1 MAKRNYN
8 GEGSVFFNARLSSW
22 VGQYTDPFTKKRKA
36 VYAKDEKTVKK
47 KLRDAIRDAEA
58 GKNVEKSKDTI
69 PKIAE
74 RIIERKHEANIT
86 VSASYLRALGTLNVI
101 KKSDIADIPIQEIT
115 KDDLQKFVNSLKDY
129 SNSYIS
135 KIFQLLKASFDE
147 AIKDEILVKN
157 TMIHIIKPK
166 SNRKDKKIDA
176 LTLEQHQMFIA
187 NIDIEKYRDIF
198 LIAVNTGMR
207 CGEILAL
214 QPKDIDL
221 DKNIIKVSKTLTRT
235 DTDSFTLKDGAKTYA
250 GTREIP
256 FDSKLK
262 QVLINSISNAEK
274 NDFGL
279 IFSVDG
285 KIIRPSTMNN
295 MFKKV
300 CKRLN
305 FDGNYNFHMLRHTFA
320 TRCIESGMPAHVL
333 QKLLG
338 HTDVSVTINQY
349 TSIFDKY
356 KQEEFEKYLQ
366 YKYDNNI

>member
-8 GEGSVFFNARLSSW
+8 GEGSVFFNARLNRW

-36 VYAKDEKTVKK
+36 VYAKDEKTLKK

-86 VSASYLRALGTLNVI
+86 ASASYLRALGTLNVI
-101 KKSDIADIPIQEIT
+101 KKSDIAETPIQEID
-115 KDDLQKFVNSLKDY
+115 KDDLQKFMSSLKNY

-135 KIFQLLKASFDE
+135 KIFQLVKATFDE
-147 AIKDEILVKN
+147 AIKNEIIVKN
-157 TMIHIIKPK
+157 PMIHVIKPK
-166 SNRKDKKIDA
+166 SNKKDKKVDA
-176 LTLEQHQMFIA
+176 LTLEQHQIFIA
-187 NIDIEKYRDIF
+187 NIDSEKYRDIF
-198 LIAVNTGMR
+198 LIAINTGMR

-214 QPKDIDL
+214 QPKDIDF
-221 DKNIIKVSKTLTRT
+221 DKNTIKISKTITRN
-235 DTDSFTLKDGAKTYA
+235 DTDSFTLKDGTKTYA

-256 FDSKLK
+256 FDLKLK
-262 QVLINSISNAEK
+262 KVLTNSIANAE
-274 NDFGL
+274 NNEFEL

-300 CKRLN
+300 CKRLE
-305 FDGNYNFHMLRHTFA
+305 FEGNYNFHMLRHTFA

-338 HTDVSVTINQY
+338 HTDVSVTINKY